1 MYFLKAMT
9 DSFQILNE
17 GKTNF
22 RGGGGGGGVLGLTNK
37 QDFPQTMLGSFL
49 MLFKE
54 TEHMGVEIRQGPRLT
69 LVSW

>member
-9 DSFQILNE
+9 DSFQILS
-17 GKTNF
+17 
-22 RGGGGGGGVLGLTNK
+22 LTNK

-49 MLFKE
+49 MAFKE